1 MAAMPLALTMTGARL
16 VAGQVSEGLGGF
28 VREWAERLDRGEALW
43 KLQSAVQWVLRRSE
57 RLRLLLEPARVA
69 IVGAPNVGKSTL
81 ANALLGRTASITSD
95 VAGTTR
101 DWVESAC
108 VFVGKPEAGSQEPE
122 VAVPVVLVD
131 TAGVR
136 ETGDAIERVAIE
148 RTHEQ
153 VRGADV
159 VVVVLDGSRGVTA
172 EERAMVEGYLR
183 GEAPCVV
190 VVNKAD
196 VARGAAMEGVRV
208 SALRGEGLD
217 ELMETV
223 LRKLDLAEVGEG
235 EVFAFTEGQRRILR
249 RVAVAAMPEQAAD
262 LLREVTLEQAG
273 EEGYRRGRRSSS

>member
-1 MAAMPLALTMTGARL
+1 VAA
-16 VAGQVSEGLGGF
+16 QVSEGLAAF
-28 VREWAERLDRGEALW
+28 AREWVVRVDRGEALW

-108 VFVGKPEAGSQEPE
+108 VFVGKPEAGSREPE

-159 VVVVLDGSRGVTA
+159 VVVVLDGSREVTA
-172 EERAMVEGYLR
+172 EERAMVEGYVK
-183 GEAPCVV
+183 ADIPCVV

-196 VARGAAMEGVRV
+196 LPSEASVVPEALQV
-208 SALRGEGLD
+208 SALRGGGL
-217 ELMETV
+217 ESLMAAV
-223 LRKLDLAEVGEG
+223 LAKVDLLEVGPG
-235 EVFAFTEGQRRILR
+235 EPFAFTERQREILR
-249 RVAVAAMPEQAAD
+249 EMAVFREIAVSWE
-262 LLREVTLEQAG
+262 LGEVTGLLWDLV
-273 EEGYRRGRRSSS
+273 EGRSGGR